1 MNRNFVEVSVR
12 AEVEPG
18 ELLGMLDND
27 EFLGSWEEEGIFHI
41 YWLED
46 KWNSAALSDLKQSLE
61 CLGIKNADVKVKVVE
76 DRDWNAA
83 WAASL
88 RPIRLGRN
96 IRIRQSWNPRD
107 PSFGGIELVL
117 DPKRAFGTGYHATT
131 QLMIEWLEE
140 RIKGAERVLDIGT
153 GSGIL
158 SMIAIRLGAASAL
171 GIDIDAVAVD
181 CARQYAEENGFG
193 TELEFRVS
201 SFESLEPGPHDVIL
215 ANIDGR
221 TLHRL
226 SEFLPG
232 LLGEEG
238 IACFSGLQEQDY
250 EAISGTLSEAGL
262 RITAQR
268 QRDEWIAL
276 EIKTSFRVEPS
287 NV

>member
-61 CLGIKNADVKVKVVE
+61 CLGIKNADVEVKVVE

-158 SMIAIRLGAASAL
+158 SMIAIRLGAAYTRN
-171 GIDIDAVAVD
+171 V
-181 CARQYAEENGFG
+181 
-193 TELEFRVS
+193 
-201 SFESLEPGPHDVIL
+201 GP
-215 ANIDGR
+215 
-221 TLHRL
+221 
-226 SEFLPG
+226 S
-232 LLGEEG
+232 
-238 IACFSGLQEQDY
+238 
-250 EAISGTLSEAGL
+250 
-262 RITAQR
+262 
-268 QRDEWIAL
+268 
-276 EIKTSFRVEPS
+276 
-287 NV
+287 